1 MKSIRIAL
9 IFLSCILLLLACKE
23 GEEGAK
29 VLKLAHGLSPT
40 HSVHLGLVHMN
51 KRLQELSGGKMMLD
65 IYSSAQL
72 GSENQCIELLQIGS
86 LDITKV
92 SSAALEGFADPFKV
106 FGIPYLFRSREQF
119 FSVLDG
125 ATGKQIL
132 ESTVPYWFKGL
143 TYFDSGARSFYTIHK
158 PIRTPE
164 DLQGLKIRVQKSPIA
179 VEMMKTFGGS
189 ATPVDWGELY
199 TALQSNVVDGA
210 ENNTPSV
217 TTAFH
222 HEVAK
227 YYSVNEHT
235 MCPDVIIISLS
246 TWNKL
251 NRQEQQWL
259 HQAADEAAIYQREL
273 WAEQEIQSMT
283 EMKERGMEI
292 IYPDKQPFIQAA
304 TPMIERFKTS
314 PAYHDLIQQIQNTYA
329 EDNR

>member
-1 MKSIRIAL
+1 MKSIRIVL
-9 IFLSCILLLLACKE
+9 ILLSCILLLPACKKE
-23 GEEGAK
+23 EEGTK
-29 VLKLAHGLSPT
+29 ILKLAHGLSPT

-51 KRLQELSGGKMMLD
+51 KRLQELSGGKMRLD

-164 DLQGLKIRVQKSPIA
+164 DLRGLKIRVQKSPIA

-222 HEVAK
+222 HEVAN

-251 NRQEQQWL
+251 NQQEQQWL
-259 HQAADEAAIYQREL
+259 HQAADEAAIYQRKL

-304 TPMIERFKTS
+304 TPMIERFKTN

>member
-1 MKSIRIAL
+1 MKPIRIVL
-9 IFLSCILLLLACKE
+9 ILLSCILLLPACKK

-29 VLKLAHGLSPT
+29 ILKLAHGLSPT

-51 KRLQELSGGKMMLD
+51 KRLQELSDGKMILD

-92 SSAALEGFADPFKV
+92 SSAALEGFADPFRV

-164 DLQGLKIRVQKSPIA
+164 DLRGLKIRVQKSPIA

-251 NRQEQQWL
+251 NQQEQQWL
-259 HQAADEAAIYQREL
+259 HQAADEAAIYQRKL

-304 TPMIERFKTS
+304 TPMIERFKTN

>member
-1 MKSIRIAL
+1 MKNRWITLLVCIPF
-9 IFLSCILLLLACKE
+9 FLFACHQGEKE
-23 GEEGAK
+23 TR
-29 VLKLAHGLSPT
+29 VLKLAHGLPPS
-40 HSVHLGLVHMN
+40 HSVHRGLVFMGE
-51 KRLQELSGGKMMLD
+51 RLEALSGGKMSLD

-92 SSAALEGFADPFKV
+92 NSAALEGFVDPFKV
-106 FGIPYLFRSREQF
+106 FGIPYLFRSRSHF
-119 FSVLDG
+119 FEVIDG
-125 ATGKQIL
+125 AVGKEIL
-132 ESTVPYWFKGL
+132 ASTEPYWFKGL
-143 TYFDSGARSFYTIHK
+143 TYFDSGARSFYTINK
-158 PIRTPE
+158 PVRTPE

-199 TALQSNVVDGA
+199 TALQSHVVDGA

-222 HEVAK
+222 HEVVR

-235 MCPDVIIISLS
+235 MCPDVIIISLA

-251 NRQEQQWL
+251 TEEERGWL
-259 HQAADEAAIYQREL
+259 QQAADEASLYQRKL
-273 WAEQEIQSMT
+273 WSEQEKESMQ
-283 EMKERGMEI
+283 EMQEKGMEI

-304 TPMIERFKTS
+304 APMLERYRHDNTFKE
-314 PAYHDLIQQIQNTYA
+314 LIKKIDAVYEN
-329 EDNR
+329 NH

>member
-1 MKSIRIAL
+1 MKPIRIVL
-9 IFLSCILLLLACKE
+9 ILLSCILLLSACKK

-29 VLKLAHGLSPT
+29 ILKLAHGLSPT

-51 KRLQELSGGKMMLD
+51 KRLQELSDGKMILD

-92 SSAALEGFADPFKV
+92 SSAALEGFADPFRV

-164 DLQGLKIRVQKSPIA
+164 DLRGLKIRVQKSPIA

-251 NRQEQQWL
+251 NQQEQQWL
-259 HQAADEAAIYQREL
+259 HQAADEAAIYQRKL

-304 TPMIERFKTS
+304 TPMIERFKTN

>member
-1 MKSIRIAL
+1 MKVLKTAL
-9 IFLSCILLLLACKE
+9 LFLMCVSFSFSCKE
-23 GEEGAK
+23 GVKEVR
-29 VLKLAHGLSPT
+29 VLKLAHGLPPS
-40 HSVHLGLVHMN
+40 HSVHLGLLYMN
-51 KRLQELSGGKMMLD
+51 ERLKELSGGKMSMD

-119 FSVLDG
+119 FEVLDG
-125 ATGKQIL
+125 SVGKQIL
-132 ESTVPYWFKGL
+132 GSTEPYWFRGL
-143 TYFDSGARSFYTIHK
+143 AYFDSGARSFYTVNK
-158 PIRTPE
+158 QIRTPE
-164 DLQGLKIRVQKSPIA
+164 DLKGLKIRVQKSPIA

-222 HEVAK
+222 HEVVK

-235 MCPDVIIISLS
+235 HLVRLSDGRLLEKEIQLCCLLCAGFSTKEISVV
-246 TWNKL
+246 T
-251 NRQEQQWL
+251 QQSVRT
-259 HQAADEAAIYQREL
+259 IYQRKTDIRHKLDMDE
-273 WAEQEIQSMT
+273 
-283 EMKERGMEI
+283 KEDI
-292 IYPDKQPFIQAA
+292 IGNISAQTANINF
-304 TPMIERFKTS
+304 S
-314 PAYHDLIQQIQNTYA
+314 L
-329 EDNR
+329 